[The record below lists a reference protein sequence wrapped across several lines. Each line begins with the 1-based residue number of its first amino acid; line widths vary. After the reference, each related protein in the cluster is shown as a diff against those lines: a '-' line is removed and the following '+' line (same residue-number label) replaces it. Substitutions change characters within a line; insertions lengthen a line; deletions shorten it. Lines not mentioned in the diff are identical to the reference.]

1 MPDADR
7 FDPAPE
13 DDEGYEASRELLRQ
27 EFTAWAEARGS
38 PLGPDAIE
46 YLVHYKWGYLDRHL
60 TRWSRA
66 DLDEVLLQ
74 LVPAK
79 VVADEDSVEEIVP
92 EACAFV
98 SFLAE
103 TGLLDA
109 ESEDPQVLAE
119 HLGKIG
125 PRFRAAMADRSRYSF
140 GKRFWTAAAE
150 AGVQPDDEEA
160 VEAFI
165 TRFNSRPPARRAR
178 DGARPA
184 RREPAVHAAGS
195 RRPAPRR
202 ETSPPASAGD
212 GAETRHEPRHRAR
225 VSAPP
230 IAASPLAPSFVG
242 GSCHALRSA
251 SSPTLRDAATV
262 GAGCAVGSLRSP
274 RPPGSVSSLYGA

>member
-1 MPDADR
+1 VPAADAFVPD
-7 FDPAPE
+7 P
-13 DDEGYEASRELLRQ
+13 DDEEGYEASRELLRR
-27 EFTAWAEARGS
+27 EFTAWAAAKGS

-79 VVADEDSVEEIVP
+79 VVADEEGIEEIVP

-109 ESEDPQVLAE
+109 DSEEPRVLLE

-125 PRFRAAMADRSRYSF
+125 PRFRQAMADRSRYSF

-160 VEAFI
+160 VEAFVA
-165 TRFNSRPPARRAR
+165 RFNSRSLDERNTVLGQR
-178 DGARPA
+178 
-184 RREPAVHAAGS
+184 AGS
-195 RRPAPRR
+195 
-202 ETSPPASAGD
+202 PPS
-212 GAETRHEPRHRAR
+212 TRSGR
-225 VSAPP
+225 
-230 IAASPLAPSFVG
+230 F
-242 GSCHALRSA
+242 
-251 SSPTLRDAATV
+251 T
-262 GAGCAVGSLRSP
+262 
-274 RPPGSVSSLYGA
+274 PPGTPPRDKPTVRKRRRRR